1 MMDFRTFLFLM
12 KDEFRRRGSGKSGN
26 KWWMF
31 YVAAGILIGLI
42 FAAVFADNLD
52 PYSIMFMSFGFPYIT
67 FVIAYSIVIREW
79 KNGTFGWW
87 LTLPYP
93 RRSLILSKY
102 AASIC
107 TAVIMHVIFWV
118 GTQLF
123 VAYALILKG
132 NFDFYSLTAFMK
144 TSAIWYGV
152 IMMVIP
158 FMAAFGTLTGVVSRS
173 RLKPLTPMLWML
185 YGISGNSM
193 FWILESPDLTI
204 LRLARNVNEMFT
216 VDSQVFGLIAL
227 GIILLSGI
235 LISAATVLMNKQLEG

>member
-1 MMDFRTFLFLM
+1 MNTSTFLFLV
-12 KDEFRRRGSGKSGN
+12 KDEFRRRNSAKHSN

-67 FVIAYSIVIREW
+67 FIIAFGIVIREW
-79 KNGTFGWW
+79 KNGTAGWW

-107 TAVIMHVIFWV
+107 TAVIMHIIFWV
-118 GTQLF
+118 GAQLF

-132 NFDFYSLTAFMK
+132 NFDFHSLAAFMQ

-158 FMAAFGTLTGVVSRS
+158 FMTAFGTLTGVVSRS
-173 RLKPLTPMLWML
+173 RLKPLTPMLWII
-185 YGISGNSM
+185 YGFSGNSL
-193 FWILESPDLTI
+193 FWILESPHLNK
-204 LRLARNVNEMFT
+204 LQLAQNSNEMFT
-216 VDSQVFGLIAL
+216 VQYHDFWLIAL

-235 LISAATVLMNKQLEG
+235 LISAATVLMNKQVEG

>member
-1 MMDFRTFLFLM
+1 MNTSTFLFLM
-12 KDEFRRRGSGKSGN
+12 KDEFRRRNSTKHSN

-31 YVAAGILIGLI
+31 YAAAGILIGLI
-42 FAAVFADNLD
+42 FAAVFANNLD
-52 PYSIMFMSFGFPYIT
+52 PYGVMFMSFGFPYIT
-67 FVIAYSIVIREW
+67 FIIAYSIVIREW
-79 KNGTFGWW
+79 KNDTFGWW

-93 RRSLILSKY
+93 RRTLILSKY

-107 TAVIMHVIFWV
+107 TAVIMHAIFWV

-123 VAYALILKG
+123 VAYALLLKG
-132 NFDFYSLTAFMK
+132 NFSFSSLANFMQ

-158 FMAAFGTLTGVVSRS
+158 FMTAFGTLTGVVSRS
-173 RLKPLTPMLWML
+173 RLKPLTPLLWML

-193 FWILESPDLTI
+193 FWILKSPDLSS

-216 VDSQVFGLIAL
+216 VQSHEFGWIAL

>member
-1 MMDFRTFLFLM
+1 MNTSTFLFLV
-12 KDEFRRRGSGKSGN
+12 KDEFRRRNSAKHSN

-52 PYSIMFMSFGFPYIT
+52 PYGVMFMSFGFPYIT
-67 FVIAYSIVIREW
+67 FIIAFSIVIREW
-79 KNGTFGWW
+79 KNGTAGWW

-118 GTQLF
+118 GAQLF
-123 VAYALILKG
+123 VAYALILQG
-132 NFDFYSLTAFMK
+132 NFDFHSLAAFMK

-158 FMAAFGTLTGVVSRS
+158 FMTAFGTLTGVVSRS
-173 RLKPLTPMLWML
+173 RLKPLTPMLWII
-185 YGISGNSM
+185 YGLSGNSL
-193 FWILESPDLTI
+193 FWVLESPHLNKLQLTQ
-204 LRLARNVNEMFT
+204 NPNEIFT
-216 VDSQVFGLIAL
+216 VQSHEFGWIAL
-227 GIILLSGI
+227 AIILLSGI
-235 LISAATVLMNKQLEG
+235 LISAATVLMNKQVEG

>member
-1 MMDFRTFLFLM
+1 MDFHTFQFLM
-12 KDEFRRRGSGKSGN
+12 KDEFRRRGSGKSSK
-26 KWWMF
+26 KWWRY
-31 YVAAGILIGLI
+31 YVAAGILFALI
-42 FAAVFADNLD
+42 FAAVFASHLD
-52 PYSIMFMSFGFPYIT
+52 PYGVMFMSFGFPYIT

-107 TAVIMHVIFWV
+107 TAAIMHVIFWI

-123 VAYALILKG
+123 VSYALLLKG
-132 NFDFYSLTAFMK
+132 TFDFYILADFMR

-158 FMAAFGTLTGVVSRS
+158 FMTAFGTLTGVITRS
-173 RLKPLTPMLWML
+173 RLKPLTPLMWII
-185 YGISGNSM
+185 YGISGNSIYWLLYSRSLNELHNINDVNQM
-193 FWILESPDLTI
+193 FVIAPEY
-204 LRLARNVNEMFT
+204 
-216 VDSQVFGLIAL
+216 FGLIGL
-227 GIILLSGI
+227 GIVILSGV
-235 LISAATVLMNKQLEG
+235 LISAATVLMNKQMEC